1 LQYKHLEMHVISMKT
16 WNVLLVIIIS
26 SSSGIHSFAQISDS
40 AKKVYHL
47 SGTALVTNNGISF
60 IPTFSL
66 GKPATIVTLSMGDKR
81 LSFDPEF
88 RFSLEGKPWAIL
100 LWGRYKVANNERFKL
115 TAGSHLGLSYN
126 YPNVI
131 INGISTDITQVKRY
145 LATELVP
152 NYFFNKKLSVGIYY
166 LYSHGLDIG
175 TTNNTHFI
183 TLNTNI
189 SNIALNKDFYFNFKP
204 QVYYL
209 KMDQQDGYFTSAT
222 ITLLKNHCPL
232 SIAGIV
238 NQKISTN
245 IATKDFVW
253 NVSLNYSFN
262 HNYIR
267 K

>member
-1 LQYKHLEMHVISMKT
+1 MSPILNIWKAFSLFIFTTCFFLITSAQY
-16 WNVLLVIIIS
+16 
-26 SSSGIHSFAQISDS
+26 SDS
-40 AKKVYHL
+40 AKKVYHI
-47 SGTALVTNNGISF
+47 SGAAQVTNNGISF

-66 GKPATIVTLSMGDKR
+66 GKPATIVTLSIGNKR
-81 LSFDPEF
+81 LSFDPEY

-100 LWGRYKVANNERFKL
+100 LWGRYKVANNDKFKFS
-115 TAGSHLGLSYN
+115 AGSHLGLSYN

-131 INGISTDITQVKRY
+131 INGIATDITQVKRY

-152 NYFFNKKLSVGIYY
+152 NYFINKNLSIGVYY

-189 SNIALNKDFYFNFKP
+189 SNIAISKEFYFNFKP
-204 QVYYL
+204 QIYYL
-209 KMDQQDGYFTSAT
+209 KMDHQDGYFTSAT
-222 ITLLKNHCPL
+222 LTLLKNHCPF

-238 NQKISTN
+238 NQKINSN
-245 IATKDFVW
+245 IITKDFVW
-253 NVSLNYSFN
+253 NVSLNYAFN